1 MHPAR
6 LPARREEEAVGHP
19 VRIVHYLNQF
29 FGGIGGEDRAETPLT
44 VREGAVGPGR
54 AVAADP
60 RRAGYAWWPRSSA
73 ATTTSPSARR
83 SAGAAMRE
91 ALSRYTPDLVLAGP
105 AFDSGR
111 YGLGCALA
119 CRVAQSL
126 GIPAVTGM
134 YPDNAAII
142 THRRE
147 LLAVPTGLDPT
158 EMKAILARMVGLGLK
173 LARDEPLG
181 SAAEEGYI
189 PRGIRRLVLKDKVGY
204 ERAVD
209 MLLDRVAGRPIASE
223 IQVQQYERVAP
234 ALPVDDLARAT
245 IGIVVST
252 GIVPR
257 GNPDHLPGARAL
269 AAGRYSIDGL
279 DSLDVGRW
287 ESAHGGFN
295 TKILNTRSPD
305 YALPLGTLRA
315 LEAEG
320 AIGGI
325 YPWIYSTVGNQTAVG
340 PARAIGRRVAEEFRD
355 AGVAAALQVSG

>member
-1 MHPAR
+1 MGQPA
-6 LPARREEEAVGHP
+6 
-19 VRIVHYLNQF
+19 RIVHYVNQF
-29 FGGIGGEDRAETPLT
+29 FGGIGGEDKADTPLQ
-44 VREGAVGPGR
+44 VREGPVGPGR
-54 AVAADP
+54 AIQQIVGAQGAVVATLIGGDDYVAEREDE
-60 RRAGYAWWPRSSA
+60 
-73 ATTTSPSARR
+73 
-83 SAGAAMRE
+83 AGAAIRE
-91 ALSRYTPDLVLAGP
+91 ALQRHRPDLVLAGP

-111 YGLGCALA
+111 YGLGCALT

-126 GIPAVTGM
+126 GIAAVTGM

-158 EMKAILARMVGLGLK
+158 EMKAILTRMVGLGL
-173 LARDEPLG
+173 RRVHGEPLG
-181 SAAEEGYI
+181 SAAEEGYV
-189 PRGIRRLVLKDKVGY
+189 PRGIRRLVTKDKVGY

-209 MLLDRVAGRPIASE
+209 MLLAQVAGRPVASE
-223 IQVQQYERVAP
+223 IQVQQYDRVTPAP
-234 ALPVDDLARAT
+234 PVRDLSRSL

-269 AAGRYSIDGL
+269 AAGRYSIEGL
-279 DSLDVGRW
+279 GSLDVARW

-320 AIGGI
+320 TIGGI
-325 YPWIYSTVGNQTAVG
+325 YPWFYSTVGNQTAVG

>member
-1 MHPAR
+1 MGQPA
-6 LPARREEEAVGHP
+6 
-19 VRIVHYLNQF
+19 RIVHYVNQF
-29 FGGIGGEDRAETPLT
+29 FGGIGGEDKADTPLQ
-44 VREGAVGPGR
+44 VREGPVGPGR
-54 AVAADP
+54 AIQQIVGAQGTLVATLIGGDDYVAEREDE
-60 RRAGYAWWPRSSA
+60 
-73 ATTTSPSARR
+73 
-83 SAGAAMRE
+83 AGAAIRE
-91 ALSRYTPDLVLAGP
+91 ALQRLRPDLVLAGP

-111 YGLGCALA
+111 YGLGCALT

-126 GIPAVTGM
+126 GIAAVTGM

-158 EMKAILARMVGLGLK
+158 EMKAILTRMVGLGL
-173 LARDEPLG
+173 RRVHGEPLG

-209 MLLDRVAGRPIASE
+209 MLLAQVAGRPVASE
-223 IQVQQYERVAP
+223 IQVQQYDRVPPAP
-234 ALPVDDLARAT
+234 PVGDLSRSI

-279 DSLDVGRW
+279 GSLDVARW

-325 YPWIYSTVGNQTAVG
+325 HPWFYSTVGNQTAVG

>member
-1 MHPAR
+1 MGQSA
-6 LPARREEEAVGHP
+6 
-19 VRIVHYLNQF
+19 RIVHYVNQF
-29 FGGIGGEDRAETPLT
+29 FGGIGGEDKADTPLQA
-44 VREGAVGPGR
+44 RDGPVGPGR
-54 AVAADP
+54 AIQQIVGAQGTVVATLIGGDDYVAEREDE
-60 RRAGYAWWPRSSA
+60 
-73 ATTTSPSARR
+73 
-83 SAGAAMRE
+83 AGASIRE
-91 ALSRYTPDLVLAGP
+91 ALQRLRPDLVLAGP

-111 YGLGCALA
+111 YGLGCALT

-126 GIPAVTGM
+126 GIAAVTGM

-158 EMKAILARMVGLGLK
+158 EMKAILTRMVGLGL
-173 LARDEPLG
+173 RRVHGEPLG
-181 SAAEEGYI
+181 SAAEEGYV
-189 PRGIRRLVLKDKVGY
+189 PRGIRRLVTKDKVGY

-209 MLLDRVAGRPIASE
+209 MLLAQVAGRPVASE
-223 IQVQQYERVAP
+223 IQVQQYDRVTPAP
-234 ALPVDDLARAT
+234 PVRDLSRSL

-269 AAGRYSIDGL
+269 AAGRYSIEGVG
-279 DSLDVGRW
+279 SLDVARW

-325 YPWIYSTVGNQTAVG
+325 YPWFYSTVGNQTAVG

>member
-1 MHPAR
+1 MGQPA
-6 LPARREEEAVGHP
+6 
-19 VRIVHYLNQF
+19 RIVHYVNQF
-29 FGGIGGEDRAETPLT
+29 FGGIGGEDKADTPLQ
-44 VREGAVGPGR
+44 VREGPVGPGR
-54 AVAADP
+54 AIQQIVGAQGTVVATLIGGDDYVAEREDE
-60 RRAGYAWWPRSSA
+60 
-73 ATTTSPSARR
+73 
-83 SAGAAMRE
+83 AGAAIRE
-91 ALSRYTPDLVLAGP
+91 ALQRLRPDLVLAGP

-111 YGLGCALA
+111 YGLGCALT

-126 GIPAVTGM
+126 GIAAVTGM

-147 LLAVPTGLDPT
+147 VLAVPTGLDPT
-158 EMKAILARMVGLGLK
+158 EMKAILTRMVGLGL
-173 LARDEPLG
+173 RRVHGEPLG

-189 PRGIRRLVLKDKVGY
+189 PRGIRRLVVKDKVGY

-209 MLLDRVAGRPIASE
+209 MLLAQVAGRPVASE
-223 IQVQQYERVAP
+223 IQVQQYDRVTPAP
-234 ALPVDDLARAT
+234 PVGDLSRSL

-279 DSLDVGRW
+279 GSLDVARW

-325 YPWIYSTVGNQTAVG
+325 HPWFYSTVGNQTAVG

>member
-1 MHPAR
+1 MGQPA
-6 LPARREEEAVGHP
+6 
-19 VRIVHYLNQF
+19 RIVHYVNQF
-29 FGGIGGEDRAETPLT
+29 FGGIGGEDKADTPLQ
-44 VREGAVGPGR
+44 VREGPVGPGR
-54 AVAADP
+54 AIQQIVGAQGTVVATLIGGDDYVAEREDE
-60 RRAGYAWWPRSSA
+60 
-73 ATTTSPSARR
+73 
-83 SAGAAMRE
+83 AGAAIRE
-91 ALSRYTPDLVLAGP
+91 ALERHRPDLVLAGP

-111 YGLGCALA
+111 YGLGCALT

-126 GIPAVTGM
+126 GVAAVTGM

-158 EMKAILARMVGLGLK
+158 EMKAILTRMVGLGMK
-173 LARDEPLG
+173 LARGEALG

-189 PRGIRRLVLKDKVGY
+189 PRGIRRLVTKDKVGY
-204 ERAVD
+204 ERAVE
-209 MLLDRVAGRPIASE
+209 MLLAQVAGRPVASE
-223 IQVQQYERVAP
+223 IQVQQYDRVTPAP
-234 ALPVDDLARAT
+234 PVRDLSRSL

-269 AAGRYSIDGL
+269 AAGRYSLDGL
-279 DSLDVGRW
+279 ASLDVARW
-287 ESAHGGFN
+287 ESAHGGFI
-295 TKILNTRSPD
+295 TKILNTRRPD

-325 YPWIYSTVGNQTAVG
+325 YPWFYSTVGNQTAVG
-340 PARAIGRRVAEEFRD
+340 PARAIGRRVAEEVRV
-355 AGVAAALQVSG
+355 AGVAAALEVSG

>member
-1 MHPAR
+1 MLRAEAPPRH
-6 LPARREEEAVGHP
+6 EEGTVGQP
-19 VRIVHYLNQF
+19 VRIVHYVNQF
-29 FGGIGGEDRAETPLT
+29 FGGLGGEDKADTRIT
-44 VREGAVGPGR
+44 VREGAVGPAR
-54 AVAADP
+54 AVQQILGAQ
-60 RRAGYAWWPRSSA
+60 GSVV
-73 ATTTSPSARR
+73 ATLIGGDDHVAEQEEV
-83 SAGAAMRE
+83 AGAAIRE
-91 ALSRYTPDLVLAGP
+91 ALSRLTPDLVLAGP

-111 YGLGCALA
+111 YGMGCALA
-119 CRVAQSL
+119 SRVAQSL

-147 LLAVPTGLDPT
+147 LIAVPTGLDPT
-158 EMKAILARMVGLGLK
+158 EMKAILTRMVGLGLR
-173 LARDEPLG
+173 LARGETLG
-181 SAAEEGYI
+181 PAAEEGYI
-189 PRGIRRLVLKDKVGY
+189 PRGIRRLVTKDKVGY

-209 MLLDRVAGRPIASE
+209 MLLARVAGRPYASE
-223 IQVQQYERVAP
+223 IQVQEYDRVPAAP
-234 ALPVDDLARAT
+234 PVRDLARAT

-269 AAGRYSIDGL
+269 AAGRYSLEGL
-279 DSLDVGRW
+279 DTLDVARW

-305 YALPLGTLRA
+305 YALPLATLRA
-315 LEAEG
+315 LETEG
-320 AIGGI
+320 VIGGI
-325 YPWIYSTVGNQTAVG
+325 YPWFYSTVGNQTAVG

>member
-1 MHPAR
+1 MGQPA
-6 LPARREEEAVGHP
+6 
-19 VRIVHYLNQF
+19 RIVHYVNQF
-29 FGGIGGEDRAETPLT
+29 FGGIGGEDKADTPLQ
-44 VREGAVGPGR
+44 VREGPVGPGR
-54 AVAADP
+54 AIQQILGAQGTVVATLIGGDDYVAEREDE
-60 RRAGYAWWPRSSA
+60 
-73 ATTTSPSARR
+73 
-83 SAGAAMRE
+83 AGAAIRE
-91 ALSRYTPDLVLAGP
+91 ALERLRPDLVLAGP

-111 YGLGCALA
+111 YGLGCALT

-126 GIPAVTGM
+126 GIAAVTGM

-158 EMKAILARMVGLGLK
+158 EMKAILTRMVGLGL
-173 LARDEPLG
+173 RRVHGEPLG
-181 SAAEEGYI
+181 SAAEEGYV
-189 PRGIRRLVLKDKVGY
+189 PRGIRRLVTKDKVGY

-209 MLLDRVAGRPIASE
+209 MLLAQVAGRPVASE
-223 IQVQQYERVAP
+223 IQVQQYDRVTPAP
-234 ALPVDDLARAT
+234 PVRDLSRSL

-279 DSLDVGRW
+279 GSLDVARW

-305 YALPLGTLRA
+305 YALPLGTLR
-315 LEAEG
+315 G
-320 AIGGI
+320 
-325 YPWIYSTVGNQTAVG
+325 
-340 PARAIGRRVAEEFRD
+340 RA
-355 AGVAAALQVSG
+355 

>member
-1 MHPAR
+1 VGQPA
-6 LPARREEEAVGHP
+6 
-19 VRIVHYLNQF
+19 RIVHYVNQF
-29 FGGIGGEDRAETPLT
+29 FGGIGGEEKAHTPLE
-44 VREGAVGPGR
+44 VREGPVGPGR
-54 AVAADP
+54 ALQQVLGGQGTVVATLICGDDHVAEREDE
-60 RRAGYAWWPRSSA
+60 
-73 ATTTSPSARR
+73 
-83 SAGAAMRE
+83 AGAAIRE
-91 ALSRYTPDLVLAGP
+91 ALRRHSPDLVLAGP

-111 YGLGCALA
+111 YGLGCALT

-173 LARDEPLG
+173 LVRGEPLG

-189 PRGIRRLVLKDKVGY
+189 PHGVRRLVMKDKVGY

-209 MLLDRVAGRPIASE
+209 MLLAQVAGQPFSSE
-223 IQVQQYERVAP
+223 IQVQQYDRVPP
-234 ALPVDDLARAT
+234 ARPVGDLARAT

-279 DSLDVGRW
+279 ATLDVTRW

-305 YALPLGTLRA
+305 YALPLATLRA

-340 PARAIGRRVAEEFRD
+340 PARAIGRRVAEEFKD

>member
-1 MHPAR
+1 MGQPA
-6 LPARREEEAVGHP
+6 
-19 VRIVHYLNQF
+19 RIVHYVNQF
-29 FGGIGGEDRAETPLT
+29 FGGIGGEDKADTPLQ
-44 VREGAVGPGR
+44 VREGPVGPGR
-54 AVAADP
+54 AIQQIVGAQGTVVATLIGGDDYVAEREDE
-60 RRAGYAWWPRSSA
+60 
-73 ATTTSPSARR
+73 
-83 SAGAAMRE
+83 AGAAIRE
-91 ALSRYTPDLVLAGP
+91 ALERHRPDLVLAGP

-111 YGLGCALA
+111 YGLGCALT

-126 GIPAVTGM
+126 GIAAVTGM

-158 EMKAILARMVGLGLK
+158 EMKAILTRMVGLGL
-173 LARDEPLG
+173 RRVHGEPLG

-209 MLLDRVAGRPIASE
+209 MLLAQVAGRPVASE
-223 IQVQQYERVAP
+223 IQVQQYDRVPPAP
-234 ALPVDDLARAT
+234 PVGDLSRSI

-279 DSLDVGRW
+279 GSLDVARW

-295 TKILNTRSPD
+295 TKILNTQSPD

-325 YPWIYSTVGNQTAVG
+325 HPWFYSTVGNQTAVG

>member
-1 MHPAR
+1 MGQPA
-6 LPARREEEAVGHP
+6 
-19 VRIVHYLNQF
+19 RIVHYVNQF
-29 FGGIGGEDRAETPLT
+29 FGGIGGEDKADTPLQ
-44 VREGAVGPGR
+44 VREGPVGPGR
-54 AVAADP
+54 AIQQIVGAQGTVVATLIGGDDYVAEREDE
-60 RRAGYAWWPRSSA
+60 
-73 ATTTSPSARR
+73 
-83 SAGAAMRE
+83 AGAAIRE
-91 ALSRYTPDLVLAGP
+91 ALERHRPDLVLAGP

-111 YGLGCALA
+111 YGLGCALT

-126 GIPAVTGM
+126 GIAAVTGM

-158 EMKAILARMVGLGLK
+158 EMKAILTRMVGLGL
-173 LARDEPLG
+173 RRVHGEPLG

-209 MLLDRVAGRPIASE
+209 MLLAQVAGRPVASE
-223 IQVQQYERVAP
+223 IQVQQYEQVPPAP
-234 ALPVDDLARAT
+234 PVEDLSRSI

-279 DSLDVGRW
+279 GSLDVARW

-325 YPWIYSTVGNQTAVG
+325 HPWFYSTVGNQTAVG

>member
-1 MHPAR
+1 
-6 LPARREEEAVGHP
+6 VGQP
-19 VRIVHYLNQF
+19 VRVAHYLNQF
-29 FGGIGGEDRAETPLT
+29 FGGIGGEEHAQTPLA
-44 VREGAVGPGR
+44 VREGPVGPGR
-54 AVAADP
+54 VVEQALGAQGTVVATLVCGDDYVAE
-60 RRAGYAWWPRSSA
+60 REQA
-73 ATTTSPSARR
+73 
-83 SAGAAMRE
+83 AGADIRA
-91 ALSRYTPDLVLAGP
+91 ALERHAPDLVLAGP

-119 CRVAQSL
+119 CRVARSL
-126 GIPAVTGM
+126 GIPAVTAM

-147 LLAVPTGLDPT
+147 LLAVPTGLDPS
-158 EMKAILARMVGLGLK
+158 EMRSIVARMVALGLK
-173 LARDEPLG
+173 LVRGEPLG
-181 SAAEEGYI
+181 PALEEGYI
-189 PRGIRRLVLKDKVGY
+189 PHGVRQLVTKERVGY

-209 MLLDRVAGRPIASE
+209 MLLARVTGRPFVSE
-223 IQVQQYERVAP
+223 IQVQHYDRVPPAP
-234 ALPVDDLARAT
+234 PVRDLTRAT

-279 DSLDVGRW
+279 GSLDVARW

-325 YPWIYSTVGNQTAVG
+325 YPWFYSTVGNQTAVG

>member
-29 FGGIGGEDRAETPLT
+29 FGGMGGEDRAETPLT

-54 AVAADP
+54 AVEQILGAPGSVVATLI
-60 RRAGYAWWPRSSA
+60 AGDDYVAEREEL
-73 ATTTSPSARR
+73 
-83 SAGAAMRE
+83 AGAAIRE
-91 ALSRYTPDLVLAGP
+91 ALSRYTPNLVLAGP

-126 GIPAVTGM
+126 GIPAITGM
-134 YPDNAAII
+134 YPDNAAVI

-158 EMKAILARMVGLGLK
+158 EMKAILTRMVALGLR
-173 LARDEPLG
+173 LARNESLG
-181 SAAEEGYI
+181 SAADEGYI

-279 DSLDVGRW
+279 DSLDVSRW

-340 PARAIGRRVAEEFRD
+340 PARAIGRRVAEEFKD

>member
-1 MHPAR
+1 VA
-6 LPARREEEAVGHP
+6 
-19 VRIVHYLNQF
+19 HYLNQF
-29 FGGIGGEDRAETPLT
+29 FGGIGGEEHAQTPLE
-44 VREGAVGPGR
+44 VRQGPVGPGR
-54 AVAADP
+54 VVQQVLGAQGTVAATLICGDDYVAEREP
-60 RRAGYAWWPRSSA
+60 A
-73 ATTTSPSARR
+73 
-83 SAGAAMRE
+83 AGAAIRD
-91 ALSRYTPDLVLAGP
+91 ALERHAPDLVLAGP

-119 CRVAQSL
+119 CRVARSL
-126 GIPAVTGM
+126 SIPAVTAM

-147 LLAVPTGLDPT
+147 VLAVPTGLDPS
-158 EMKAILARMVGLGLK
+158 EMRAIVARMVALGLK
-173 LARDEPLG
+173 LLRGEPLG
-181 SAAEEGYI
+181 PALEEGYI
-189 PRGIRRLVLKDKVGY
+189 PHGVRQLVTKERVGY

-209 MLLDRVAGRPIASE
+209 MLLARVTGRPFVSE
-223 IQVQQYERVAP
+223 IQVQHYDRVPPAP
-234 ALPVDDLARAT
+234 PVRDLTRAT

-269 AAGRYSIDGL
+269 TAGRYSIAGL
-279 DSLDVGRW
+279 SRLDVGEW

-295 TKILNTRSPD
+295 TKVLNTESPD

-315 LEAEG
+315 LEADG
-320 AIGGI
+320 AIAGI

-340 PARAIGRRVAEEFRD
+340 PAREIGQRVAGEFRD